1 MDALYHVSN
10 FLQRITLGLFADYS
24 VEGSEHV
31 PPMGPLIVVAN
42 HQSNMDPPLL
52 GVSFPRRIRFLAKDT
67 IFRGPVARWFLTSY
81 GAIPLSRSGPDV
93 RAFRWALRELDA
105 GGVVT
110 LFPEG
115 TRSPGAM
122 RKAHSGVARL
132 ALLSQAPLLPVGI
145 TGTEHIG
152 HWLRVVYPTGRL
164 HVRIG
169 SAFTLPSID
178 GQPSKEVLNSMT
190 EMVMRRVAN
199 LLPESY
205 RGVYGA
211 SAPLGKA
218 RERTAPS
225 AARTDPT

>member
-1 MDALYHVSN
+1 MDTLYHVSN
-10 FLQRITLGLFADYS
+10 FLQRITLRLFADYS

-52 GVSFPRRIRFLAKDT
+52 ATSFPRRIRFLAKDT
-67 IFRGPVARWFLTSY
+67 IFRGPAARWFLTSY
-81 GAIPLSRSGPDV
+81 GAIPLNRAGVDV
-93 RAFRWALRELDA
+93 RAFRHAMRELDA

-110 LFPEG
+110 VFPEG

-122 RKAHSGVARL
+122 RRAHSGVARL

-169 SAFTLPSID
+169 SAFTVPPVD
-178 GQPSKEVLNSMT
+178 GRPSKEALNSMT
-190 EMVMRRVAN
+190 EMVMRRVAD

-211 SAPLGKA
+211 SPRSGRADGK
-218 RERTAPS
+218 
-225 AARTDPT
+225 

>member
-1 MDALYHVSN
+1 MDTLYHVSN
-10 FLQRITLGLFADYS
+10 FLQRITLRLFADYS

-52 GVSFPRRIRFLAKDT
+52 ATSFPRRIRFLAKDT
-67 IFRGPVARWFLTSY
+67 IFRGPAVRWFLTTY
-81 GAIPLSRSGPDV
+81 GAIPLNRAGVDV
-93 RAFRWALRELDA
+93 RAFRHAMRELDA

-110 LFPEG
+110 VFPEG

-122 RKAHSGVARL
+122 RRAHSGVARL

-152 HWLRVVYPTGRL
+152 HWLRVVNPTGRL
-164 HVRIG
+164 HLRIG
-169 SAFTLPSID
+169 SAFTIPPID
-178 GQPSKEVLNSMT
+178 GRPSKEALNSMT
-190 EMVMRRVAN
+190 EMVMRRVAD

-205 RGVYGA
+205 HGVYGA
-211 SAPLGKA
+211 SSRHGG
-218 RERTAPS
+218 E
-225 AARTDPT
+225 

>member
-1 MDALYHVSN
+1 MDGLYHVSN
-10 FLQRITLGLFADYS
+10 FLQRIALRLFSDYS

-52 GVSFPRRIRFLAKDT
+52 ATSFPRRIRFLAKDT

-81 GAIPLSRSGPDV
+81 GAIPLSRSGADI

-122 RKAHSGVARL
+122 RKAQSGVARL

-169 SAFTLPSID
+169 SRVHASIYRRAALQGGPQLD
-178 GQPSKEVLNSMT
+178 DRDGHETRGQPAAGE
-190 EMVMRRVAN
+190 
-199 LLPESY
+199 LPWSL
-205 RGVYGA
+205 RGVG
-211 SAPLGKA
+211 SSG
-218 RERTAPS
+218 EGS
-225 AARTDPT
+225 

>member
-1 MDALYHVSN
+1 MDTLYYVSN
-10 FLQRITLGLFADYS
+10 FLQRITLRLFADYS

-52 GVSFPRRIRFLAKDT
+52 ATSFPRRIRFLAKDT
-67 IFRGPVARWFLTSY
+67 IFRGPAARWFLTSY
-81 GAIPLSRSGPDV
+81 GAIPLNRAGVDV
-93 RAFRWALRELDA
+93 RAFRHAMRELDA

-110 LFPEG
+110 VFPEG

-122 RKAHSGVARL
+122 RRAHSGVARL

-145 TGTEHIG
+145 TGTENIG
-152 HWLRVVYPTGRL
+152 HWMRVVNPTGRL

-169 SAFTLPSID
+169 SAFTIPPID
-178 GQPSKEVLNSMT
+178 GRPSKDALNSMT
-190 EMVMRRVAN
+190 EMVMRRVAD

-211 SAPLGKA
+211 GSRPDS
-218 RERTAPS
+218 E
-225 AARTDPT
+225 

>member
-10 FLQRITLGLFADYS
+10 FLQRITLRLFADYS

-52 GVSFPRRIRFLAKDT
+52 ATSFPRRIRFLAKDT
-67 IFRGPVARWFLTSY
+67 IFRGPAARWFLTSY
-81 GAIPLSRSGPDV
+81 GAIPLNRAGVDV
-93 RAFRWALRELDA
+93 RAFRHAMRELDA

-110 LFPEG
+110 VFPEG

-122 RKAHSGVARL
+122 RRAHSGVARL

-145 TGTEHIG
+145 TGTENIG
-152 HWLRVVYPTGRL
+152 HWLRVVNPTGRL

-169 SAFTLPSID
+169 SAFTIPPID
-178 GQPSKEVLNSMT
+178 GRPSKEALNSMT
-190 EMVMRRVAN
+190 EMVMRRVAD

-211 SAPLGKA
+211 GSRRDA
-218 RERTAPS
+218 E
-225 AARTDPT
+225 